1 MYFYSRP
8 YARGDPEAE
17 YHNVKAQ
24 PFLLTL
30 LREGRLRMIARR
42 GGEGEFLLTPLREG

>member
-8 YARGDPEAE
+8 YTRGDPEVE

-24 PFLLTL
+24 PFLLAP
-30 LREGRLRMIARR
+30 LREGRQQFSQNHKLIYMINC
-42 GGEGEFLLTPLREG
+42 